1 MTEDEAR
8 YCFIEILLG
17 LQYLHGQHIVYRDIK
32 PQNIMIDMNGTL
44 KIADFG
50 LSKQGL
56 KPN

>member
-8 YCFIEILLG
+8 DCFIEILLG

-50 LSKQGL
+50 LSK
-56 KPN
+56 